1 MVGEEKVQGQREK
14 NMAYFYLFTF
24 KLLLTL
30 QLGLQS
36 EKGPKDKV
44 N

>member
-1 MVGEEKVQGQREK
+1 MQGQRGNK
-14 NMAYFYLFTF
+14 CGVLYLFTLNF
-24 KLLLTL
+24 LLTL